1 MFITSDERFLVYVDE
16 INDFYI
22 IKDNLVKMLKKD
34 SKKEYLEK
42 IEFLRSSEK
51 EIVLE
56 MIDYVDFIEEQF
68 LKSYSLYSKASK
80 RKIFYSSKTN
90 IYFILEYKRG
100 SDNYTVHP
108 FKDFDALYLKR
119 EEDVA
124 SFSSLLALELG
135 ALNYDPVLQ
144 KLLEKS

>member
-1 MFITSDERFLVYVDE
+1 MLIANKDRFLVCVDE
-16 INDFYI
+16 NNDFYI
-22 IKDNLVKMLKKD
+22 IKNNLIEMLE
-34 SKKEYLEK
+34 SNKKEHLEK
-42 IEFLRSSEK
+42 LDFLNSSEK
-51 EIVLE
+51 DTVLE
-56 MIDYVDFIEEQF
+56 LIDFTNIIEEQF

-100 SDNYTVHP
+100 SYSYTVHP
-108 FKDFDALYLKR
+108 FKDFDALYLKK
-119 EEDVA
+119 EEDVS

-135 ALNYDPVLQ
+135 ALSYDPVLQ